1 MRKNNLSEGGATLNR
16 NSPNRGDWRR
26 VLPGIIVSL
35 VSLIIVFYFADL
47 EKVRQALLLA
57 DTRLIVLAGGLML
70 SWLFVRGLLWRA
82 LLKNAAS
89 YRDVFWTINEGYL
102 INNFLPFRLGEVAR
116 AFLLSKKSELSFWEI
131 LSTIFIERIMDITY
145 AVGSFLLLLPF
156 VVGARGQG
164 AYAVLMGGVM
174 LLVFLILFLL
184 ARNRQ
189 WALEVN
195 QKLGQRLPLIR
206 RLTDRVVP
214 SILDG
219 LAILTD
225 GRLFLW
231 ALIWASL
238 DWAIAILQYHALVR
252 AYVPQAPLLWGSFT
266 LMVAA
271 LGIAAPSSPGG
282 VGVFEAAIVG
292 ALALFGVDSSV
303 ALAAAIT
310 AHLLQY
316 LVTGVLGIY
325 ALVQDGESLTGLYR
339 RIRGIQP
346 EVKSG

>member
-1 MRKNNLSEGGATLNR
+1 MEAKTS
-16 NSPNRGDWRR
+16 NRGDWRR
-26 VLPGIIVSL
+26 VLPGIA
-35 VSLIIVFYFADL
+35 VSLISLIVVFYFADL
-47 EKVRQALLLA
+47 EKFRQALLLA
-57 DTRLIVLAGGLML
+57 NLRLILLAGGLML
-70 SWLFVRGLLWRA
+70 SWLFVRSLLWRT
-82 LLKNAAS
+82 LLKNASS

-102 INNFLPFRLGEVAR
+102 INNFMPFRLGEVAR
-116 AFLLSKKSELSFWEI
+116 AFLLSKKSGLRFWEI
-131 LSTIFIERIMDITY
+131 LSTIFIERLMDITF
-145 AVGSFLLLLPF
+145 AVGFFLLLLPF
-156 VVGARGQG
+156 VVGARGQA

-174 LLVFLILFLL
+174 LLVFLVLYLL

-195 QKLGQRLPLIR
+195 RRVGLRFPLVK

-214 SILDG
+214 SVLDG
-219 LAILTD
+219 LGVLTD

-231 ALIWASL
+231 ALIWAIL
-238 DWAIAILQYHALVR
+238 DWVIAIFQYHALVR
-252 AYVPQAPLLWGSFT
+252 AYVPDAPLLWGSFT

-292 ALALFGVDSSV
+292 ALSLFGVDASV

-316 LVTGVLGIY
+316 LVTGVLGVY
-325 ALVQDGESLTGLYR
+325 ALVRDGESLTGLYR
-339 RIRGIQP
+339 RVRGIQP
-346 EVKSG
+346 EVKSEL